1 MADLETPIKQKPAS
15 AAEIDSLFDQQSL
28 RATERITLHLDRD
41 NDPFDTRPLF
51 ALLFV
56 LLLPVFYLISTSNY
70 LLFHSLVECYSF
82 VVAISIFV
90 LTWNTHLYLED
101 AFLLFIGIA
110 YLFVGSL
117 DIIHT
122 FAYKGM
128 GVFGN
133 QDANLPTQLWIAAR
147 YMESFSLLIALTLPG
162 RQIKAISVFG
172 GFAVVFALALASIFL
187 FDIFPDCYREGYGLT
202 PFKIYSEYAIVCI
215 LMVAVALIVKGRHR
229 YTPHIFNYLI
239 MAVLFTAL
247 AELAFTAYIHVY
259 GFMNF
264 AGHCFKVLSFYCI
277 YRVLVISGIERP
289 YKLLFR
295 NIQLSNV
302 ALKKREKRLKELAG
316 KLLDAQENER
326 RRLARE
332 LHDDLTQRLAIL
344 AIEAGRLEKES
355 ACSGPAA
362 QTLRV
367 MRDKLITISEDVHTI
382 SRQLH
387 PSIIEDLGLVDGL
400 RSEINNFSRRE
411 EIPVQFD
418 AEEENLHLPL
428 DVAICFFRI
437 AQEGLRNIGK
447 HARAQSVRVSLS
459 HRNGSLLLTIKD
471 DGIGFYPQAVR
482 KMSGIGLASM
492 EERIRLVGGRLSIH
506 SQPGEGT
513 LITASLELSE
523 KTPTREPN
531 TQTGTHDA

>member
-1 MADLETPIKQKPAS
+1 MADLETPLKQKLAS

-28 RATERITLHLDRD
+28 RTFEKGTLPLDRD
-41 NDPFDTRPLF
+41 TDPFGTRPLF

-56 LLLPVFYLISTSNY
+56 LSLPVFYVISTRNY

-82 VVAISIFV
+82 VVAVSIFV
-90 LTWNTHLYLED
+90 LTWNTRLYLED
-101 AFLLFIGIA
+101 SFLLFIGIA
-110 YLFVGSL
+110 YLFIGSL

-128 GVFGN
+128 NVFGN

-147 YMESFSLLIALTLPG
+147 YTESFSLLIALSLPG
-162 RQIKAISVFG
+162 RQIKTISVLV
-172 GFAVVFALALASIFL
+172 GFSVVFALVLASIFL
-187 FDIFPDCYREGYGLT
+187 FNIFPDCYREGYGLT
-202 PFKIYSEYAIVCI
+202 PFKIYSEYAIVAI
-215 LMVAVALIVKGRHR
+215 LMVSVALIVKGRSR

-239 MAVLFTAL
+239 MAVVFTAL
-247 AELAFTAYIHVY
+247 AE
-259 GFMNF
+259 
-264 AGHCFKVLSFYCI
+264 VLSFYCI
-277 YRVLVISGIERP
+277 YRVIVISGIERP
-289 YKLLFR
+289 YNLLFR
-295 NIQLSNV
+295 NIRLSNI

-362 QTLRV
+362 QTLRA
-367 MRDKLITISEDVHTI
+367 MRDNLITISEDVHTI

-400 RSEINNFSRRE
+400 RSEINNFSSRE
-411 EIPVQFD
+411 GIPVQFD
-418 AEEENLHLPL
+418 VGQENLQLPL
-428 DVAICFFRI
+428 DVAICFFRV

-447 HARAQSVRVSLS
+447 HARARSVRVGLS
-459 HRNGSLLLTIKD
+459 IKNNLLRLTVSD
-471 DGIGFYPQAVR
+471 DGIGFDPEAVS
-482 KMSGIGLASM
+482 KKSGIGLASM
-492 EERIRLVGGRLSIH
+492 RERIRLVDGRLSIH
-506 SQPGEGT
+506 SLAGEGT
-513 LITASLELSE
+513 LITASLDLSE
-523 KTPTREPN
+523 KTATREPQM
-531 TQTGTHDA
+531 QTDA

>member
-1 MADLETPIKQKPAS
+1 MADLETPMKQKPVS
-15 AAEIDSLFDQQSL
+15 TAEQDRLLDQQSL
-28 RATERITLHLDRD
+28 RATERITLALDR
-41 NDPFDTRPLF
+41 NTDPFDTRPLF

-82 VVAISIFV
+82 VVAVSIFV
-90 LTWNTHLYLED
+90 LTWNTRLYLED
-101 AFLLFIGIA
+101 SFLLFIGIA
-110 YLFVGSL
+110 YLFIGSL

-147 YMESFSLLIALTLPG
+147 YTESFSLLIALSLPG
-162 RQIKAISVFG
+162 RQINAISMLV
-172 GFAVVFALALASIFL
+172 GFSVVFALVLASIFL
-187 FDIFPDCYREGYGLT
+187 FNIFPDCYLEGYGLT
-202 PFKIYSEYAIVCI
+202 AFKIYSEYAIVCI
-215 LMVAVALIVKGRHR
+215 LMVAIVLIVKGRHR

-239 MAVLFTAL
+239 MALLFTAI
-247 AELAFTAYIHVY
+247 AELAFTAYISVY
-259 GFMNF
+259 GLMNF
-264 AGHCFKVLSFYCI
+264 AGHCCKVLSFYCI
-277 YRVLVISGIERP
+277 YRVLVIAGIERP
-289 YKLLFR
+289 YNLLFR

-302 ALKKREKRLKELAG
+302 ALKKREKQLKELAG

-362 QTLRV
+362 QTLRA

-400 RSEINNFSRRE
+400 RSEINNFSSRE
-411 EIPVQFD
+411 GIPVQFD
-418 AEEENLHLPL
+418 VGEENLHLPL
-428 DVAICFFRI
+428 AIAICFFRV

-447 HARAQSVRVSLS
+447 HAQAQSVRVSLS
-459 HRNGSLLLTIKD
+459 RRNGMLQLAVSD
-471 DGIGFYPQAVR
+471 DGIGFDPKAVK
-482 KMSGIGLASM
+482 KMAGIGLASM
-492 EERIRLVGGRLSIH
+492 EERIRLVGGRLSVQ

-513 LITASLELSE
+513 LITASLDLPE
-523 KTPTREPN
+523 KTATRKPN
-531 TQTGTHDA
+531 PQAGT